1 MDSSVYDIYFQG
13 EALEGFDINLVKQNM
28 AKLFQANAQTLTA
41 LFSGKTVLLK
51 KDLAKDDALKYQTLL
66 KKAGAKIVIKA
77 RRVDAPAAGAPTQP
91 ASAQSAPQP
100 QAAAKP
106 STPPPTA
113 PPQTAPTMPATT
125 APMPKV
131 PDTPASQ
138 STARAA
144 SGVSTPSWSLS
155 PAGSDLL
162 KPEERHEA
170 AAPQIDTSALSVAA
184 PSPLPQVQKAE
195 PPPPDTSSLS
205 IAAVGT
211 MLGTG
216 ERDRANAQAI
226 VPDVNFDIAEVG
238 ARLAEESIEIP
249 LPEPDLSQFSVAAV
263 GSRLATESKE
273 PPPKAPDTSHLS
285 VAPQK

>member
-1 MDSSVYDIYFQG
+1 MESSVYDIYFQG
-13 EALEGFDINLVKQNM
+13 EALEGFDIDLVKQNM
-28 AKLFQANAQTLTA
+28 AKLFQANAQTLAA

-66 KKAGAKIVIKA
+66 KKAGARIVIKA
-77 RRVDAPAAGAPTQP
+77 RRVDAPATVQQ
-91 ASAQSAPQP
+91 ASAQQVPAQPAAQVQPARPAAPP
-100 QAAAKP
+100 PASPNPAITPAAKAAPAAIPDSPVP
-106 STPPPTA
+106 STATG
-113 PPQTAPTMPATT
+113 PA
-125 APMPKV
+125 
-131 PDTPASQ
+131 
-138 STARAA
+138 
-144 SGVSTPSWSLS
+144 PSWSLS

-170 AAPQIDTSALSVAA
+170 VAPPIDTSALSVAA
-184 PSPLPQVQKAE
+184 PSPLPQVQKAA
-195 PPPPDTSSLS
+195 PPPPDTSNLS

-211 MLGTG
+211 TLGTG
-216 ERDRANAQAI
+216 ERDRVNAQAI
-226 VPDVNFDIAEVG
+226 VPDVNFNIAEVG

-273 PPPKAPDTSHLS
+273 PPPNAPDTSHLS

>member
-28 AKLFQANAQTLTA
+28 AKLFQANAQTLAA

-51 KDLAKDDALKYQTLL
+51 KDLGKDDALKYQTLL

-77 RRVDAPAAGAPTQP
+77 RRVDAPAPAPSP
-91 ASAQSAPQP
+91 AQATPQP
-100 QAAAKP
+100 QAAKP
-106 STPPPTA
+106 AAPAANPRQAPTA
-113 PPQTAPTMPATT
+113 EPAAKTPAT
-125 APMPKV
+125 AAV
-131 PDTPASQ
+131 SPASP
-138 STARAA
+138 AA
-144 SGVSTPSWSLS
+144 AGNAAPSWSLS

-162 KPEERHEA
+162 KPEERHEVA
-170 AAPQIDTSALSVAA
+170 AVQVDTSALSVAA
-184 PSPLPQVQKAE
+184 LSPMPQVHKAE

-211 MLGTG
+211 TLGTG
-216 ERDRANAQAI
+216 EREKANARAI
-226 VPDVNFDIAEVG
+226 VPDVNFGVAEAG

-249 LPEPDLSQFSVAAV
+249 LPEPDLSQLSLAAV
-263 GSRLATESKE
+263 GSRLGTESKE